1 VEPPGSCGFTS
12 ALCSIAS
19 GEPVDRSDEFRKA
32 AANCVALARTT
43 SDPIARS
50 NLLTMAQRWYE
61 MATRIP
67 EDFNAVVQ
75 DSNDQRM
82 SKPAMQQQQQIQPK
96 KEEDLS
102 RRPPSDGQD

>member
-1 VEPPGSCGFTS
+1 
-12 ALCSIAS
+12 
-19 GEPVDRSDEFRKA
+19 VDRSDEFRKA

-61 MATRIP
+61 MATGFP
-67 EDFNAVVQ
+67 AEVNAVVR
-75 DSNDQRM
+75 DSNDQQI

-102 RRPPSDGQD
+102 PRPPSDRQD

>member
-1 VEPPGSCGFTS
+1 M
-12 ALCSIAS
+12 
-19 GEPVDRSDEFRKA
+19 DRSDEFRKA

-61 MATRIP
+61 MATAFP
-67 EDFNAVVQ
+67 ADVNAVVR
-75 DSNDQRM
+75 DFSDQQM

-96 KEEDLS
+96 KEPKKEEDLS
-102 RRPPSDGQD
+102 RRPPSDGRD

>member
-1 VEPPGSCGFTS
+1 
-12 ALCSIAS
+12 
-19 GEPVDRSDEFRKA
+19 VDRSDEFRKA

-61 MATRIP
+61 MATGFP
-67 EDFNAVVQ
+67 ADFNAVVQ
-75 DSNDQRM
+75 ESDDQQM
-82 SKPAMQQQQQIQPK
+82 SKPAMQQRQQIQPK

-102 RRPPSDGQD
+102 RRPSSDRRD